1 MRVSRVLL
9 DGPRKKRDSS
19 KSMSQS
25 LSLNFS
31 RPSPDSVQSLFCSKM
46 CERLCYVSMRVRW
59 PEQKR
64 DCSLSDSRP
73 RFGGVG
79 GGGGTT
85 IYGLH
90 RVCAMKGMVFSLLWE
105 RVYKSES
112 LGLQ

>member
-1 MRVSRVLL
+1 
-9 DGPRKKRDSS
+9 
-19 KSMSQS
+19 MSQS

-31 RPSPDSVQSLFCSKM
+31 RPSPDSEQSLFCSKI
-46 CERLCYVSMRVRW
+46 CERLCYVSMRIRW

-64 DCSLSDSRP
+64 DCSLSESRP
-73 RFGGVG
+73 LFGV

-90 RVCAMKGMVFSLLWE
+90 RVCAAMKGMVFSLLWE